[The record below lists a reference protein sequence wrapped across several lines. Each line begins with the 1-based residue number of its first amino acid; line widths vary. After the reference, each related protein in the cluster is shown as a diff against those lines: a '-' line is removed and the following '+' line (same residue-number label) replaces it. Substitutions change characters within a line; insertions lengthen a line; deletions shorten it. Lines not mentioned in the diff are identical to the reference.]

1 MEFIIRFMVNLFDLG
16 IFWYYFHCFKQMKKV
31 PKGLFAVYL
40 VIMAAVWATAS
51 GLENP
56 YLNLITLLSILLLTT
71 FFFASEMWLRIV
83 NIAIFVGTGILFE
96 PIGLLLLQAANYTS
110 REDGVYKYYFVAALC
125 SFIRGNVLY
134 LLSKL
139 ISKREVRLSKIP
151 KEIIAV
157 LVMVFVFAVLNCCFI
172 IILSLESGN
181 PKSLIM
187 CISLLVSIVLTYYF
201 MLYMMERFNY
211 LMRRQYEDEMYR
223 EEMFYKEIYYTEV
236 EKRNECVQNL
246 KHDLK
251 NKLSELYHLAEKG
264 DSKAL
269 AEQMGG
275 LCQELGK
282 IDERTYTDNP
292 IVDSVLRIKFGLAK
306 SEGIEIDTAIRIPKQ
321 MQLERGDVGV
331 LYGNL
336 LDNAIEASL
345 SLPEE
350 ERMIRVYMD
359 IKETRLYLSV
369 TNLCAGRKLLKTGG
383 RFASGKGEGH
393 GFGLIRIDTIV
404 ERHGGYLSR
413 NSEDGAFTTEIL
425 LPLEQQSLC

>member
-1 MEFIIRFMVNLFDLG
+1 MEFIIRFMINLFDLG

-31 PKGLFAVYL
+31 PKGFFAAYL
-40 VIMAAVWATAS
+40 VIMAAVWAAAS

-56 YLNLITLLSILLLTT
+56 YLNLITLLFILLLTT
-71 FFFASEMWLRIV
+71 FFFVSKMWLRIV

-96 PIGLLLLQAANYTS
+96 PIGLLLLQAANYTA

-211 LMRRQYEDEMYR
+211 LMHRQYEDEMYR
-223 EEMFYKEIYYTEV
+223 EEMFYKEIYYSEV

-269 AEQMGG
+269 AEQMGD
-275 LCQELGK
+275 LCQELGQ
-282 IDERTYTDNP
+282 IDERIYTDNP

-336 LDNAIEASL
+336 LDNAIEACRKVPEGKRFIRLENKYQSGKLLLVITNSKTMEKNESL
-345 SLPEE
+345 KTTKQDSYSHG
-350 ERMIRVYMD
+350 RGI
-359 IKETRLYLSV
+359 LSV
-369 TNLCAGRKLLKTGG
+369 QRVADKYNGTAGFTD
-383 RFASGKGEGH
+383 KGEVFEASVMLYG
-393 GFGLIRIDTIV
+393 IEV
-404 ERHGGYLSR
+404 KK
-413 NSEDGAFTTEIL
+413 
-425 LPLEQQSLC
+425 

>member
-157 LVMVFVFAVLNCCFI
+157 LVMVFVFAVLNCYFI

-269 AEQMGG
+269 AE
-275 LCQELGK
+275 
-282 IDERTYTDNP
+282 
-292 IVDSVLRIKFGLAK
+292 
-306 SEGIEIDTAIRIPKQ
+306 
-321 MQLERGDVGV
+321 
-331 LYGNL
+331 
-336 LDNAIEASL
+336 
-345 SLPEE
+345 
-350 ERMIRVYMD
+350 
-359 IKETRLYLSV
+359 
-369 TNLCAGRKLLKTGG
+369 
-383 RFASGKGEGH
+383 
-393 GFGLIRIDTIV
+393 
-404 ERHGGYLSR
+404 
-413 NSEDGAFTTEIL
+413 
-425 LPLEQQSLC
+425 

>member
-31 PKGLFAVYL
+31 PKGLFVAYL
-40 VIMAAVWATAS
+40 VTMAAIWAEVS

-71 FFFASEMWLRIV
+71 FFFVSKMWIRIV
-83 NIAIFVGTGILFE
+83 NIVIFVGTGILFE

-110 REDGVYKYYFVAALC
+110 EEDGVYKYYFVVDLC

-139 ISKREVRLSKIP
+139 ISKRGVRLSKIP
-151 KEIIAV
+151 KEIITV

-181 PKSLIM
+181 LKSFIM
-187 CISLLVSIVLTYYF
+187 CISILVSIVLTYYF
-201 MLYMMERFNY
+201 MLYIMERFNY
-211 LMRRQYEDEMYR
+211 LMRKQYEDEMHR
-223 EEMFYKEIYYTEV
+223 EEMFYKEIYYNEV

-251 NKLSELYHLAEKG
+251 NKLSELYHLAKKG

-269 AEQMGG
+269 VEQMGG

-282 IDERTYTDNP
+282 IDERIYTDNP

-306 SEGIEIDTAIRIPKQ
+306 SEGIEIDTAVRIPRQ
-321 MQLERGDVGV
+321 MQLERGDIGV

-336 LDNAIEASL
+336 LDNAIEACRKV
-345 SLPEE
+345 PEGK
-350 ERMIRVYMD
+350 RFIRLENKYQ
-359 IKETRLYLSV
+359 S
-369 TNLCAGRKLLKTGG
+369 GKLL
-383 RFASGKGEGH
+383 
-393 GFGLIRIDTIV
+393 FGN
-404 ERHGGYLSR
+404 HK
-413 NSEDGAFTTEIL
+413 
-425 LPLEQQSLC
+425 